1 LKGGFLPQWDA
12 EILARRSRNQIH
24 KEFDPQMTQMA
35 QMKNLGN
42 RQERKDHKEQADA
55 GTTFANARNTR
66 IERRFFC
73 RNGTQRSKGLNRIF
87 ALFAFFCGKRS

>member
-35 QMKNLGN
+35 QMKNLVTAKSARITKNKPIPEQHSPTPETHELKGGFFAAME
-42 RQERKDHKEQADA
+42 RRDRKD
-55 GTTFANARNTR
+55 
-66 IERRFFC
+66 
-73 RNGTQRSKGLNRIF
+73 
-87 ALFAFFCGKRS
+87 